1 MSKTYKPKANSVFVS
16 FNRKTAEKIALLAR
30 INSHSI
36 AHTITMLVCIAFK
49 YNYTPDVQYI
59 LCEPVAALPTV
70 TDDEMY
76 SYKQFRQENTFR
88 YSTFVTFSQSNFSKI
103 QKLMSLYGYQTQ
115 SEAVRSLIDT
125 VFTYDYDESL
135 KFHKPIL
142 ISSHPLEN
150 HSPNTQSKSSRNN
163 DIILLDSF

>member
-16 FNRKTAEKIALLAR
+16 FNRKTAEKIAILAR

-59 LCEPVAALPTV
+59 LCKPITTLPTA
-70 TDDEMY
+70 TDDELY
-76 SYKQFRQENTFR
+76 SYKQFRQDNAFR

-103 QKLMSLYGYQTQ
+103 QKLISLYGYQTQ

-125 VFTYDYDESL
+125 VFTYDYDENL
-135 KFHKPIL
+135 KFHKPTP
-142 ISSHPLEN
+142 ISDPSH
-150 HSPNTQSKSSRNN
+150 KSQISNAQPQNSHNN